1 MDRHIHDATRRL
13 ADDGRRY
20 TWEEFATY
28 YRIHADAM
36 WKRAWEREM
45 AIWSRVVT
53 RLEENLRRSR
63 WRIIARKM
71 NRFAGVCLIYA
82 YRRINP
88 RRVAP
93 RFDHGWPAPWDDY
106 NWDVVWGPDVMDMP
120 GIGNEPARSDLV

>member
-1 MDRHIHDATRRL
+1 
-13 ADDGRRY
+13 
-20 TWEEFATY
+20 
-28 YRIHADAM
+28 M

-71 NRFAGVCLIYA
+71 KRFAGVCLIHSYL
-82 YRRINP
+82 RTNP

-93 RFDHGWPAPWDDY
+93 LFEDDWPTGRTPPPEPWDDY
-106 NWDVVWGPDVMDMP
+106 NWDCVWGPPPTPV
-120 GIGNEPARSDLV
+120 GRGWIVGRETF